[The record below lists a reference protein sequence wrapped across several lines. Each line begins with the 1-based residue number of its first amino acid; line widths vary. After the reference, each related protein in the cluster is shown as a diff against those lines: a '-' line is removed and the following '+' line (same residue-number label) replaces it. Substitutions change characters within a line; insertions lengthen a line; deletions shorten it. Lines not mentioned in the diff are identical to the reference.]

1 MLDWLQTHL
10 CKHEAAVSLLNWSV
24 VIQNQGFKKMKKKKK
39 TFKHVKIYLKANQKQ
54 CLTEIEKKES

>member
-1 MLDWLQTHL
+1 MLAIDWLQTHL

-39 TFKHVKIYLKANQKQ
+39 TFKIY
-54 CLTEIEKKES
+54 KKEIRNSV

>member
-39 TFKHVKIYLKANQKQ
+39 TFKHAKVSEKANQ
-54 CLTEIEKKES
+54 T

>member
-24 VIQNQGFKKMKKKKK
+24 VIQKD
-39 TFKHVKIYLKANQKQ
+39 
-54 CLTEIEKKES
+54 EEKEKDI